1 MKKLNLKHNQIN
13 IDTHS
18 HSLIVISNHDFFN
31 LQETPKLAIFDL
43 DHTLIWPKAYKSFP
57 INSNDWEYTFSNVK

>member
-43 DHTLIWPKAYKSFP
+43 DHTLI
-57 INSNDWEYTFSNVK
+57 